1 MERGLL
7 SSPDLAPHYDDVV
20 WFYLYQDFTHSERD
34 LAAERV
40 ALRFGIS
47 SWPQHLLVDPADL
60 SILASTGRSLESF
73 RASLVDVEVGD
84 VAEPG
89 LEELRRSD
97 ALAAR
102 IRAAEGT
109 DLADEHLQ
117 HPDPTVRMRAAERL
131 AADRPERL
139 VERARALLAIEHDQ
153 LRILVCRTLGARGS
167 EGFARTL
174 ESLLAD
180 PGESRN
186 PNVVRIS
193 AARALGAC
201 GDARSLE
208 PLAHH
213 AATAGGF
220 NALSL
225 VSVDSIAAIHA
236 RLPASRER
244 ALALLVRSFPAPVDP
259 DAEMPAA
266 ARERETRAALRI
278 AAHIHGTLE
287 ALTGVERPFPEVW
300 NARSRGAVVDSWR

>member
-60 SILASTGRSLESF
+60 SILGSTGRSLESF
-73 RASLVDVEVGD
+73 RASLEGVTVGD
-84 VAEPG
+84 RAEPG
-89 LEELRRSD
+89 LEELREND

-102 IRAAEGT
+102 IRAADDA
-109 DLADEHLQ
+109 DLAQEHLE
-117 HPDPTVRMRAAERL
+117 HPDPVVRMRAAERL

-139 VERARALLAIEHDQ
+139 VERAEALLGIEHDQ
-153 LRILVCRTLGARGS
+153 LRILVCRTLGERGS
-167 EGFARTL
+167 PGFARTL
-174 ESLLAD
+174 EALLAD
-180 PGESRN
+180 PGRSRN
-186 PNVVRIS
+186 PNVVRIA

-201 GDARSLE
+201 GDARSLG

-213 AATAGGF
+213 AANAGGF

-225 VSVDSIAAIHA
+225 VSVDGIAAIHG
-236 RLPASRER
+236 RIPESRER
-244 ALALLVRSFPAPVDP
+244 AVALLVESFPDAIDP

-266 ARERETRAALRI
+266 EREREAKAALRI

-287 ALTGVERPFPEVW
+287 ALTGEERPFPETW
-300 NARSRGAVVDSWR
+300 DAAARAAVVESWG